1 MEDTAVL
8 SSKGVLTSFTY
19 GGVCIR
25 FRTPET
31 LVRYKKI
38 LEWDNGYIVT
48 TAEYT
53 HSEVEEYID
62 LVPILK
68 NLYIDPDEFL
78 RPIRKVLIKYD

>member
-25 FRTPET
+25 FRTPES

-38 LEWDNGYIVT
+38 LEWDKGYIVAI
-48 TAEYT
+48 AEYT
-53 HSEVEEYID
+53 HGCVEEYID
-62 LVPILK
+62 LVPILE
-68 NLYIDPDEFL
+68 NLYFDAEEFL
-78 RPIRKVLIKYD
+78 KPIRRVLIRYD